1 MALQVI
7 SRRLMLAAAAGFFAF
22 AGMTAAIAQ
31 QKVVNIY
38 NWSDYID
45 PKVLEDFTK
54 ETGIKVVYDT
64 FDANETLEAK
74 MLAGKSGY
82 DVVVPSHSYLKRFIQ
97 AGVLQKIDK
106 SKLPNLKHAWP
117 EIAQRLATYD
127 PGNEYGVNY
136 MWGTTGLG
144 MNLDRVKQRLGEMP
158 INSWDV
164 FFKPELVGKLRDC
177 GIHVVDTADEM
188 IPAALHYMG
197 MDPDSKNPADIEK
210 AAGLLQK
217 VRPFVRKFHSSEYIN
232 ALANGE
238 ICLAIGY
245 SGDILQAKARA
256 EEAAK
261 GAKKKP
267 VALDYVLPKEGAL
280 MWFDNMAIPKDAPH
294 VEEAH
299 VFINYMLR
307 PEIAARNSNANS
319 YANGNLEAQKLM
331 DKEITGNRSVYPD
344 AETMKKLY
352 ITSPYPQDVQRV
364 VTRAWTR
371 IKSGR

>member
-1 MALQVI
+1 M
-7 SRRLMLAAAAGFFAF
+7 RRLVTAATIAVFALFSVHTAAAQG
-22 AGMTAAIAQ
+22 
-31 QKVVNIY
+31 KVVNIY

-74 MLAGKSGY
+74 MLAGKTGY
-82 DVVVPSHSYLKRFIQ
+82 DVIVPSHTYLKRFIQ
-97 AGVLQKIDK
+97 AGVLQKLDK
-106 SKLPNLKHAWP
+106 SKLPNLKNAWP
-117 EIAQRLATYD
+117 EIMQRLANYD

-144 MNLDRVKQRLGEMP
+144 INVERVKQRLGETP
-158 INSWDV
+158 VNSWDV
-164 FFKPELVGKLRDC
+164 LFKPENLSKLRDC
-177 GIHVVDTADEM
+177 GVHLIDTPDEM

-197 MDPDSKNPADIEK
+197 LNPDSKDPTEIEK

-217 VRPFVRKFHSSEYIN
+217 IRPFIRKFHSSEYIN
-232 ALANGE
+232 GLANGE
-238 ICLAIGY
+238 ICLAVGY
-245 SGDILQAKARA
+245 SGDILQAKSRA

-261 GAKKKP
+261 TAKKKP

-280 MWFDNMAIPKDAPH
+280 MWFDSLSIPKDAPH
-294 VEEAH
+294 VENAH
-299 VFINYMLR
+299 IFINYLLR
-307 PEIAARNSNANS
+307 PEIAARNSNAIS
-319 YANGNLEAQKLM
+319 YANGNLASQKLI
-331 DKEITGNRSVYPD
+331 DKEVTGNPSVYPD

-371 IKSGR
+371 IKSGK